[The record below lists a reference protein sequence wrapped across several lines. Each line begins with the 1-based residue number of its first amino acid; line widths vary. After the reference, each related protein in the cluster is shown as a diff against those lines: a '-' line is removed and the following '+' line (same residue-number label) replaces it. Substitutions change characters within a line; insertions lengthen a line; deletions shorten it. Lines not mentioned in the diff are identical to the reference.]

1 MYRSN
6 SFSAITMVVDRPR
19 TACFGLAAGVLLVLL
34 PLAACGPKAPA
45 AADQPVSVRLRQ
57 PRQVTEPVMVE
68 ASGEVEANVT
78 SLCAFQVTGRVSRVL
93 VEEGQPVRKG
103 QLLATL
109 DAADYQNALDAA
121 AGQAVAAQAVAAK
134 AKAGLR
140 AQELEQ
146 ARIEEAQQ
154 KDQYT
159 RMKYLYEHKSL
170 PANDFHKIEAAYQ
183 ASVQRL
189 HMAEEGTRV
198 EDKSSA
204 VGQSQAAGAQRRE
217 AAKHLSD
224 TRLAAPVAGFI
235 GIKKIDVGNTV
246 AAGTTVFSVLDLDP
260 VKVRVTVPEAE
271 IGKVHAGAL
280 AVVRVPA
287 LDGRSFEGKVDVVGM
302 AADAAT
308 RSYTVKIAVP
318 NHAHLLRAGMIAE
331 ARIYS
336 AHETMQALTVPG
348 DAIVR
353 DAKGVTLVYVY
364 DGQRGRVYG
373 RRVDPGGL
381 FENEVEIRAGLKPG
395 EQIVVAG
402 QQNLR
407 EGALVT
413 GGAR

>member
-6 SFSAITMVVDRPR
+6 SFSAITMVVDWPR
-19 TACFGLAAGVLLVLL
+19 TTCFGLAAGVFLVLL
-34 PLAACGPKAPA
+34 PLAACGPKAPV

-57 PRQVTEPVMVE
+57 PRQVTEPVMVS

-78 SLCAFQVTGRVSRVL
+78 SQCAFQVEGRVSRVL

-121 AGQAVAAQAVAAK
+121 AGQAMAAQAVAAK
-134 AKAGLR
+134 ARAGLR

-154 KDQYT
+154 RDQYT

-183 ASVQRL
+183 AAGQRL
-189 HMAEEGTRV
+189 RMAEEGTRV
-198 EDKSSA
+198 EDKNSA
-204 VGQSQAAGAQRRE
+204 VGQSQAAGAERRE
-217 AAKHLSD
+217 AVKHLAD
-224 TRLAAPVAGFI
+224 TRLTAPVAGFI
-235 GIKKIDVGNTV
+235 GMKKIDVGNTV
-246 AAGTTVFSVLDLDP
+246 AAGTPVFSVLDLDP
-260 VKVRVTVPEAE
+260 VKVRVSIPEAE
-271 IGKVHAGAL
+271 IGKVHAGAR
-280 AVVRVPA
+280 AVVTIPS
-287 LDGRSFEGKVDVVGM
+287 LGGRGFEGRVDAVGM

-318 NHAHLLRAGMIAE
+318 NHEHLLRAGMIAA

-353 DAKGVTLVYVY
+353 DARGVTLVYVY
-364 DGQRGRVYG
+364 DAQRGRVYG

-381 FENEVEIRAGLKPG
+381 FENEVEIRAGLKAG

-402 QQNLR
+402 EQNLR
-407 EGALVT
+407 EGALVA
-413 GGAR
+413 GGVR